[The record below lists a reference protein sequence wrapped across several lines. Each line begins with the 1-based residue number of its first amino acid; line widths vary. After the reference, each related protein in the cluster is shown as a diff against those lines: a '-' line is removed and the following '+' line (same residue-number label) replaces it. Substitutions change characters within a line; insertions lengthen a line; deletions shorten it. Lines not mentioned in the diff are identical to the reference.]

1 MEPSL
6 LALEEVMVMGYG
18 EDASEPSA
26 TRRMSKAKE
35 EEIYDQEQAASFAP
49 VSIEERATNIEFLI
63 EIPYSIPSDGKN
75 YSVDIQKLMVPATY
89 EYSCTPKLD
98 TDVFLKAMVANW
110 DEFNLM
116 KGDANLYFEGTY
128 IGKTFLNVNTVED
141 TLSISLGRD
150 ENIVVTRDKVKDF
163 TGKQFL
169 GAFKKEQRGW
179 EINVRNKKK
188 QKVHVLVMDQFP
200 VSGNSEIEVQ
210 QIDSGGAEL
219 DDDTGIL
226 TWKLDLEPGSSEKLT
241 FKYSVRYPKKEIIIL
256 E

>member
-1 MEPSL
+1 
-6 LALEEVMVMGYG
+6 
-18 EDASEPSA
+18 
-26 TRRMSKAKE
+26 MS
-35 EEIYDQEQAASFAP
+35 YDEQVAYIPP
-49 VSIEERATNIEFLI
+49 VIIEERATNIEFLI

-75 YSVDIQKLMVPATY
+75 YSVDIQKLMIPATY

-98 TDVFLKAMVANW
+98 SDVFLKAMVANW
-110 DEFNLM
+110 DEYNLL

-128 IGKTFLNVNTVED
+128 IGKTFLDVNTVED

-150 ENIVVTRDKVKDF
+150 ENIIVTREKVKDF

-188 QKVHVLVMDQFP
+188 QKIHILVMDQFP

-210 QIDSGGAEL
+210 HIDSGGAEL

-226 TWKLDLEPGSSEKLT
+226 TWKLDLESGVSEKLT
-241 FKYSVRYPKKEIIIL
+241 LKYSVRYPKKEIIIL